1 MKRYFTVVSMVCLF
15 ALAGIAGAAAQEA
28 QKANPATDFE
38 YDLNESGDGIV
49 IYKYKGTATEV
60 VIPAVI
66 EDIPVVEIG
75 SEAFSRTNIVSIVF
89 PDSVTSIG
97 GKCCQYCKFLTK
109 VVLPKNLTDIPSHMF
124 YGCNALKEFS
134 LPEGISTIG
143 DGAFAG
149 SGLEAIEIP
158 DSVRAIGSWEGYG
171 AFTECQ
177 NLKTVTIGNGTEYI
191 GSSTFSDC
199 TNLATVTIGNG
210 TKYIENYAFYDCT
223 NLTTVTIGSGIQSI
237 GKCAFSDCSN
247 LTTVNIGVE
256 NVEYKYEVEYGEK
269 GGVFSGCS
277 ALSLK
282 EKQKLRK
289 TGYTGGF

>member
-15 ALAGIAGAAAQEA
+15 ALTGIAGAAAQEA

-38 YDLNESGDGIV
+38 YDLNESGDGV
-49 IYKYKGTATEV
+49 IIQRYKGTEMEV

-66 EDIPVVEIG
+66 EDFPVVEIG
-75 SEAFSRTNIVSIVF
+75 SGAFSETNIVSIVF
-89 PDSVTSIG
+89 PDSVTSID

-109 VVLPKNLTDIPSHMF
+109 VVLPKNLTDIPSLMF
-124 YGCNALKEFS
+124 YGCTALKEFA

-143 DGAFAG
+143 DGAFYK

-158 DSVRAIGSWEGYG
+158 DSVRAIGCKDGYG
-171 AFTECQ
+171 AFTGCQ

-191 GSSTFSDC
+191 GSDTFSGC
-199 TNLATVTIGNG
+199 TNLTAVTIGNG
-210 TKYIENYAFYDCT
+210 TKYIGNYAFYDCT

-237 GKCAFSDCSN
+237 GKCAFKNCSN

-256 NVEYKYEVEYGEK
+256 NVEYKYAVEYGEK

-277 ALSLK
+277 ALNLK

-289 TGYTGGF
+289 TGYTDGF

>member
-1 MKRYFTVVSMVCLF
+1 MRRYFTVVSMVCLF
-15 ALAGIAGAAAQEA
+15 ALTGIAGATAQEA

-38 YDLNESGDGIV
+38 YDLDKSGDGIV

-75 SEAFSRTNIVSIVF
+75 SKAFSRTNIVSIVF
-89 PDSVTSIG
+89 PDSVTTIDNNKYCG
-97 GKCCQYCKFLTK
+97 CCEDCNFLTK
-109 VVLPKNLTDIPSHMF
+109 VVLPKNLTYIPSGMF
-124 YGCNALKEFS
+124 DGCTALKEIT
-134 LPEGISTIG
+134 LPEGIRKINER
-143 DGAFAG
+143 AFCS

-158 DSVRAIGSWEGYG
+158 DSVKEIGSEYDYHGVFVG
-171 AFTECQ
+171 CQ
-177 NLKTVTIGNGTEYI
+177 NLKTVTIGNGTKVI
-191 GSSTFSDC
+191 GVMAFS
-199 TNLATVTIGNG
+199 
-210 TKYIENYAFYDCT
+210 ECT

-237 GKCAFSDCSN
+237 DRYAFKDCSN

-256 NVEYKYEVEYGEK
+256 NVEYKYGEY
-269 GGVFSGCS
+269 GVFSGCS

-289 TGYTGGF
+289 TGYTDGF